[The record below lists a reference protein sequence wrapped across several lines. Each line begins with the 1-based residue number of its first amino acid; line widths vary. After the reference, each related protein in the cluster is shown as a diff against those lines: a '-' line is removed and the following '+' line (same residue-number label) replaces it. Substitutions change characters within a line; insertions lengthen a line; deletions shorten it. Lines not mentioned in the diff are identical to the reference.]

1 MLNENW
7 SSYLVTDIIV
17 TENLTKNYGKVK
29 AVQNLNLNIHSGEVF
44 GFLGP
49 NGAGKTTTIRM
60 LTTLTKPTSGR
71 ALVNGFDVVTQ
82 SNKVKQE
89 FGIAQQHMS
98 LDRDL
103 NVIENMELHARMH
116 HIGGAERKQ
125 RIEELLEFVGL
136 TEYADRMVMTLS
148 GGLKKRA
155 MIVRALIHR
164 PKILFL
170 DEPTVGLDAQTRRKI
185 WELIRKLNRDGTSIF
200 LTTHYIEEAEALCNR
215 VGVLHQGKL
224 VTVGEP
230 LELRKKLG
238 LFTVETL
245 GADLG
250 AQYNYFPDEQAAKK
264 YVQMLPQNLKTI
276 IIRESNLEDVFVELT
291 GQKVSA

>member
-1 MLNENW
+1 M
-7 SSYLVTDIIV
+7 TDIIV

-60 LTTLTKPTSGR
+60 LTTLTKPTSGQ
-71 ALVNGFDVVTQ
+71 ALVNGFDVVKE
-82 SNKVKQE
+82 SNKVKRE

-103 NVIENMELHARMH
+103 NVIENMELHARLH

-125 RIEELLEFVGL
+125 HITELLEFVGL

-215 VGVLHQGKL
+215 VGVLHQGQL

-238 LFTVETL
+238 LFAVETL
-245 GADLG
+245 DADLG
-250 AQYNYFPDEQAAKK
+250 AQYNYFPDENAAKN
-264 YVQMLPQNLKTI
+264 YVQMLPENLKTI

-291 GQKVSA
+291 GQKVSEG

>member
-1 MLNENW
+1 M
-7 SSYLVTDIIV
+7 SDIIV

-29 AVQNLNLNIHSGEVF
+29 AVKELNLNIHSGEVF

-71 ALVNGFDVVTQ
+71 ALVNGFDVVTE

-103 NVIENMELHARMH
+103 NVIENMELHARLH
-116 HIGGAERKQ
+116 HIGGAERKR
-125 RIEELLEFVGL
+125 RIQELLEFVGL

-148 GGLKKRA
+148 GGLQKRA
-155 MIVRALIHR
+155 MIVRALIHQ

-185 WELIRKLNRDGTSIF
+185 WELIRKLNSDGTSIF

-238 LFTVETL
+238 LFAVETL
-245 GADLG
+245 TEDLG
-250 AQYNYFPDEQAAKK
+250 TQYNYFPDETAAKN
-264 YVQMLPQNLKTI
+264 YVQMLPHNMKTI

-291 GQKVSA
+291 GQKVSED